1 MIIDTHCHLNK
12 NEYNNLEEVIKDL
25 DNFIVINGG
34 IDSETNEMVIDLA
47 NKYKNFY
54 ATIGYHPENIDNLED
69 NYLELLEEKLSNE
82 KVVAI
87 GEIGLDYH
95 WRQDNKEKQKEV
107 FINQLKLALK
117 YNKPVVVHSRDAVQD
132 TYDILK
138 EYKVKAD
145 IHCYASSVEMAK
157 EFIKLGC
164 FIGVG
169 GTVTFKNASK
179 IVEVVSAIDLENILL
194 ETDSPYLA
202 PEPVRGTQNIPNNTE
217 FVIEKI
223 SQIKGINKESVICT
237 LNNNAIKFFNIKIG
251 D

>member
-12 NEYNNLEEVIKDL
+12 DEYDNLEEVIANL
-25 DNFIVINGG
+25 EEFVVINSG
-34 IDSETNEMVIDLA
+34 IDTETNEMVLELA
-47 NKYKNFY
+47 NKYQNFY
-54 ATIGYHPENIDNLED
+54 ATIGYHPENIDNLEE
-69 NYLELLEEKLSNE
+69 NYLEILEKNLQNE

-145 IHCYASSVEMAK
+145 IHCYASSVEMAE

-164 FIGVG
+164 LIGVG
-169 GTVTFKNASK
+169 GTLTFKNAVK
-179 IVEVVSAIDLENILL
+179 IVEVVSTIDLENILL

-202 PEPVRGTQNIPNNTE
+202 PEPVRGTKNKPNNTK
-217 FVIEKI
+217 FIIKKI
-223 SQIKGINKESVICT
+223 SEIKGINEESVRYT

>member
-12 NEYNNLEEVIKDL
+12 NEYENLDKIINDL
-25 DNFIVINGG
+25 EQIVVINSG
-34 IDSETNEMVIDLA
+34 IDTETNRMVVDLA
-47 NKYKNFY
+47 NRYPNFY
-54 ATIGYHPENIDNLED
+54 ATIGYHPENIDALEE
-69 NYLELLEEKLSNE
+69 NYLELLEAQLQNK

-138 EYKVKAD
+138 EYRVKAD
-145 IHCYASSVEMAK
+145 IHCYASSIEMAK

-169 GTVTFKNASK
+169 GTITFKNASK
-179 IVEVVSAIDLENILL
+179 TVQVVSEIDLKNILL

-202 PEPVRGTQNIPNNTE
+202 PEPIRGSRNVPNNTKY
-217 FVIEKI
+217 IIKKI
-223 SQIKGINKESVICT
+223 SEIKGLNEECVQET
-237 LNNNAIKFFNIKIG
+237 LNNNALKFFGIKTG

>member
-12 NEYNNLEEVIKDL
+12 NEYENLDKIINDL
-25 DNFIVINGG
+25 EHIIVINSG
-34 IDSETNEMVIDLA
+34 IDTETNRMVVDLA
-47 NKYKNFY
+47 NRYPNFY
-54 ATIGYHPENIDNLED
+54 ATIGYHPENIDALEE
-69 NYLELLEEKLSNE
+69 NYLELLEAQLQNK

-138 EYKVKAD
+138 EYRVKAD
-145 IHCYASSVEMAK
+145 IHCYASSIEMAK

-169 GTVTFKNASK
+169 GTITFKNASK
-179 IVEVVSAIDLENILL
+179 NVQVVSEIDLKNILL

-202 PEPVRGTQNIPNNTE
+202 PEPIRGSRNVPNNTKY
-217 FVIEKI
+217 IIKKI
-223 SQIKGINKESVICT
+223 SEIKGLNEECVQET
-237 LNNNAIKFFNIKIG
+237 FNNNALKFFGIKTG